1 MQVSRLYSFSEISF
15 LGSVIVLCKDA
26 CPYLWHFLFGFFFK
40 YRADFYSRYFAE
52 KPTKSNT
59 YFFIQLSS
67 QLLSPFFIFCLH
79 TLWSCCCCLLVDSL
93 KTIIIFWIYAIIQFQ
108 KWHNKF
114 PKTTNDKHG
123 VQTRCQIT
131 VAISLVLLSI
141 LCVLSARKFL
151 FVHIFG
157 RFLRCRFQL
166 TSLHQAHANQ
176 VKCL

>member
-1 MQVSRLYSFSEISF
+1 MQVSRLYSFAEISF
-15 LGSVIVLCKDA
+15 FGSVIVLCKDA
-26 CPYLWHFLFGFFFK
+26 CPYLWHFLFGFFFQSSCRFLFEIFRRK
-40 YRADFYSRYFAE
+40 TDQIKHIFLYSTVIATVVTILYLLFAYFM
-52 KPTKSNT
+52 
-59 YFFIQLSS
+59 IV
-67 QLLSPFFIFCLH
+67 LL
-79 TLWSCCCCLLVDSL
+79 LLVDSL

>member
-15 LGSVIVLCKDA
+15 FGSVIVLCKDA
-26 CPYLWHFLFGFFFK
+26 CPYLWHFLLVFFSKFVQI
-40 YRADFYSRYFAE
+40 
-52 KPTKSNT
+52 
-59 YFFIQLSS
+59 FIRDISPKNRPNQTHISLFNCHRNCCHHSLSS
-67 QLLSPFFIFCLH
+67 VCILYDRVVVV
-79 TLWSCCCCLLVDSL
+79 VDSL

-141 LCVLSARKFL
+141 LCVPFAWKFL

>member
-1 MQVSRLYSFSEISF
+1 MAFF
-15 LGSVIVLCKDA
+15 A
-26 CPYLWHFLFGFFFK
+26 GFFFQSSCRFLFEIFRRK
-40 YRADFYSRYFAE
+40 TDQIKHIFLYSTVIATVVTILYLLFAYFM
-52 KPTKSNT
+52 
-59 YFFIQLSS
+59 IV
-67 QLLSPFFIFCLH
+67 LL
-79 TLWSCCCCLLVDSL
+79 LLLFVDSL

-141 LCVLSARKFL
+141 LCVPFAWNFL

-166 TSLHQAHANQ
+166 TSLYQAHANQ